1 METKIIKENI
11 SIVVHLMLKNI
22 LLLQI
27 LNLFNPFILNI

>member
-27 LNLFNPFILNI
+27 LNLFNPFILNT